1 MEKSLLGLEINIDL
15 GNTSIE
21 KISSGHEI
29 YWILYIIDRNT
40 KEARSTFALN
50 DKTKERYYP

>member
-21 KISSGHEI
+21 IISSGHEI

-40 KEARSTFALN
+40 KEARSTCALN
-50 DKTKERYYP
+50 DKTKERYYL